1 MKMAEDGLILSLPQ
15 ETIGLQGGQNIR
27 SDTNYELSY
36 ALKL

>member
-1 MKMAEDGLILSLPQ
+1 MAEDGLISRARNNAGFRVDKI
-15 ETIGLQGGQNIR
+15 ENIR